1 MDASIIVAVCA
12 TVVAVVSLA
21 VSVYEARAMRAHN
34 RHSVRPILELRAS
47 FRPGRTAGL
56 RLTNSGL
63 GPAAITNTR
72 LTLDGVPVGEL
83 DESSVNQVRDT
94 LTAVRPAAVTL
105 GGTQFLAAEYD
116 EYLLKVEDY
125 DPDAHVE
132 FADLLRHR
140 LAVEIH
146 YESLYGG
153 ERFMTA
159 FQPVVDPP

>member
-1 MDASIIVAVCA
+1 MDASIIVAICA

-34 RHSVRPILELRAS
+34 RHSVRPILELRTS
-47 FRPGRTAGL
+47 FRPGRAAGL

-63 GPAAITNTR
+63 GPAAITRTS
-72 LTLDGVPVGEL
+72 LMLDGIPVGEL
-83 DESSVNQVRDT
+83 DESGVNQVRDT
-94 LTAVRPAAVTL
+94 LTAVRPAAVTF
-105 GGTQFLAAEYD
+105 GETPFLATDYD

-125 DPDAHVE
+125 DPDTHVE
-132 FADLLRHR
+132 FADLLRRR

-153 ERFMTA
+153 EKFIA
-159 FQPVVDPP
+159 ALNPVVDPP